1 MLLELLCLKLSEIPQ
16 SEVGSNIHVYLCV
29 SGNASDAEETGG
41 SGFVQLAHLG
51 VAGDV
56 EGAHLFYTISRPFL
70 SVPPYPLGRGW
81 WC

>member
-1 MLLELLCLKLSEIPQ
+1 M
-16 SEVGSNIHVYLCV
+16 YLCV

-56 EGAHLFYTISRPFL
+56 EGGPPILHYQPPLPVCASISFRKRLVVLVFVLSRTANLFNILF
-70 SVPPYPLGRGW
+70 
-81 WC
+81 